1 MGATA
6 ATHPPVARCSAPVRS
21 VCGRRRAMSEQLYVV
36 EMETEGGWRYWS
48 APMPYSET
56 GDYIAEMESSYGDW
70 FSDCDTYTPDM
81 MEV

>member
-1 MGATA
+1 
-6 ATHPPVARCSAPVRS
+6 
-21 VCGRRRAMSEQLYVV
+21 MSEQLYVV

-48 APMPYSET
+48 SPMPYSET
-56 GDYIAEMESSYGDW
+56 GDYIAEMESYGDW